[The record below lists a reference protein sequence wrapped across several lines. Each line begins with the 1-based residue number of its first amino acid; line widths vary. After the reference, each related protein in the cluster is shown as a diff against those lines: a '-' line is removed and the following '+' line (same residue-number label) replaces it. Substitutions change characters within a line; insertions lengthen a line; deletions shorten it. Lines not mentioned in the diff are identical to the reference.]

1 VITNTGK
8 NILAKY
14 LIGQAP
20 GYASYIAIGCGAR
33 PLESNGLLGDYSS
46 KKSLDFEMFRI
57 PIVSRGYVNEDG
69 LDKIVFTAEMPTEE
83 RYEISEIGVFSAGSN
98 PSAANS
104 DSRTIYSFV
113 EGENWEYHNQVN
125 AEEIPTIYE
134 PLDDPA
140 EDNVIGVAPTVF
152 QTNADNKIFTEQG
165 RVERY
170 ERCRFLNNMVMI
182 RGDESAISS
191 DVNGNLIVDSGNH
204 IHLNGISL
212 DLNRNSPTDEM
223 KLAFSVVN
231 KNGNAP
237 VVDPSRVLVL
247 VEFASAD
254 QFGVG
259 EFARFEVDIT
269 NTVGDPI
276 YDFSNNRYFVIT
288 KQLQELAKSSGFSW
302 GEVSIAKVYA
312 SILDDLGDPSE
323 DYYIALDALRVE
335 NVTSQN
341 PLYGLTGYTVIR
353 NTDAATIVKVANST
367 NFIEFRFAIGI
378 Q

>member
-1 VITNTGK
+1 MITNTGK

>member
-302 GEVSIAKVYA
+302 GEVSIAKVYV

>member
-1 VITNTGK
+1 MITNTGK

-104 DSRTIYSFV
+104 DSRTIYSFE

>member
-1 VITNTGK
+1 
-8 NILAKY
+8 
-14 LIGQAP
+14 
-20 GYASYIAIGCGAR
+20 
-33 PLESNGLLGDYSS
+33 
-46 KKSLDFEMFRI
+46 M
-57 PIVSRGYVNEDG
+57 
-69 LDKIVFTAEMPTEE
+69 
-83 RYEISEIGVFSAGSN
+83 
-98 PSAANS
+98 
-104 DSRTIYSFV
+104 
-113 EGENWEYHNQVN
+113 
-125 AEEIPTIYE
+125 
-134 PLDDPA
+134 
-140 EDNVIGVAPTVF
+140 F